1 MDEQR
6 AEFEVWAKQAGW
18 PHHATMPINK
28 GPDYFSDMSLAVWQA
43 ATQRQQERIAYVE
56 KIAEDAIELCT
67 QQANRVMEL
76 EAQVQALSLDAGRL
90 RTSQS
95 RTGFMCLTD
104 FQHEL
109 GEASG
114 GISVYADE
122 DDLKKHRNCW
132 KGCGILKVE
141 VVAAI
146 ARATHKEGA

>member
-6 AEFEVWAKQAGW
+6 AEFEAWAKQAGW
-18 PHHATMPINK
+18 SHSWGYSNTNK
-28 GPDYFSDMSLAVWQA
+28 IGFCSASWNVWQA
-43 ATQRQQERIAYVE
+43 ATQRQQERIA
-56 KIAEDAIELCT
+56 D
-67 QQANRVMEL
+67 L
-76 EAQVQALSLDAGRL
+76 EAQVQALSLDAKRL

-146 ARATHKEGA
+146 AAGKGEVNG

>member
-6 AEFEVWAKQAGW
+6 AEFEAWAHKSPANLAKDAAGGYQS
-18 PHHATMPINK
+18 ATVA
-28 GPDYFSDMSLAVWQA
+28 FAWRAVQA
-43 ATQRQQERIAYVE
+43 ATQRQQERIA
-56 KIAEDAIELCT
+56 EL
-67 QQANRVMEL
+67 Q
-76 EAQVQALSLDAGRL
+76 AQVQALSLDARRL
-90 RTSQS
+90 RVSQS

-146 ARATHKEGA
+146 AAGKEQT

>member
-6 AEFEVWAKQAGW
+6 AEFEAWLVSRWAGDRGGLTRNEAGEYW
-18 PHHATMPINK
+18 MPQVQFAWSA
-28 GPDYFSDMSLAVWQA
+28 YQA
-43 ATQRQQERIAYVE
+43 ATQRQQER
-56 KIAEDAIELCT
+56 
-67 QQANRVMEL
+67 
-76 EAQVQALSLDAGRL
+76 
-90 RTSQS
+90 TSQS
-95 RTGFMCLTD
+95 RTGYMCLTD

-146 ARATHKEGA
+146 AAGKGTT

>member
-6 AEFEVWAKQAGW
+6 AEFEAWAKSKGAPKDGW
-18 PHHATMPINK
+18 WIRQIDDGGYSCHAV
-28 GPDYFSDMSLAVWQA
+28 DMAWDAWQA
-43 ATQRQQERIAYVE
+43 APQRQQERVA
-56 KIAEDAIELCT
+56 D
-67 QQANRVMEL
+67 L

-146 ARATHKEGA
+146 AAGKGEG